1 MKTKLY
7 YDEGQNTIFRS
18 ACMCCLIGLWE
29 LKDILILRQN
39 LSKNKLIDENAMTKV
54 HGSLRS

>member
-1 MKTKLY
+1 
-7 YDEGQNTIFRS
+7 
-18 ACMCCLIGLWE
+18 MCCLIGLWE

-39 LSKNKLIDENAMTKV
+39 LSKNKPVIGENAMTKV